1 MVTLHSALRNFP
13 AGLLAL
19 AAISEAQNVGQWG
32 PMVTFPV
39 VPVAV
44 ALLPE
49 TGNMLVWSSGWP

>member
-1 MVTLHSALRNFP
+1 MVTLYSALRSLP
-13 AGLLAL
+13 AVVLVF
-19 AAISEAQNVGQWG
+19 AAVSEAQNVGQWG
-32 PMVTFPV
+32 PMVKFPV